1 MTFHEAAHKILME
14 KGPSLD
20 PKKIADIAFQKGMVK
35 SKAKD
40 PTRSF
45 VETIKKN
52 IRGNIY
58 NAPELA
64 IIRAPNGKLIGLP
77 YDNYPSR

>member
-1 MTFHEAAHKILME
+1 MTFQEATHIILTE
-14 KGPSLD
+14 KGLHLD
-20 PKKIADIAFQKGMVK
+20 PKNIADIAFQKGMVK

-58 NAPELA
+58 NTPELT
-64 IIRAPNGKLIGLP
+64 IIKAPNGKLIGLP
-77 YDNYPSR
+77 EW

>member
-1 MTFHEAAHKILME
+1 MTFQEAAQKILTE
-14 KGPSLD
+14 KGLPLD
-20 PKKIADIAFQKGMVK
+20 PKKIADIAFQKGMIK

-52 IRGNIY
+52 IRWNKY
-58 NAPELA
+58 NVPELT
-64 IIRAPNGKLIGLP
+64 IIKTPNGKFIGLP
-77 YDNYPSR
+77 GL

>member
-1 MTFHEAAHKILME
+1 MTFHQATHKILTE
-14 KGPSLD
+14 KRLHLD
-20 PKKIADIAFQKGMVK
+20 PKKIAGIAFQKGMVK

-40 PTRSF
+40 PIRSF

-58 NAPELA
+58 NVPRLA
-64 IIRAPNGKLIGLP
+64 IIKTSNGKHIGLP
-77 YDNYPSR
+77 GW